1 MTTAYPS
8 STSDRPS
15 SCPPA
20 NPPHTIRVEFV
31 VSGIVLVLALC
42 GLAFLAVAYGRAAH
56 DYDKVRSID
65 ALHAQQQAIVDA
77 IDEMRKQTEVLKAQ
91 NVRSMD
97 DRDTLHE
104 SQGATRESLKE
115 QKASLDRLEETT
127 TYLRTVVE
135 TAVAK
140 DAARQKARDE
150 AVKKEAPRK

>member
-1 MTTAYPS
+1 MTTI
-8 STSDRPS
+8 RPS
-15 SCPPA
+15 SSSPPA
-20 NPPHTIRVEFV
+20 DAPPQTIRVELVISGV
-31 VSGIVLVLALC
+31 VFALAVVGLVA
-42 GLAFLAVAYGRAAH
+42 LAVAYGRAAH

-65 ALHAQQQAIVDA
+65 AIHAQQRGIVDA
-77 IDEMRKQTEVLKAQ
+77 IDEMKKQTEILKAQ

-140 DAARQKARDE
+140 DRERQKARDE
-150 AVKKEAPRK
+150 AAKKK